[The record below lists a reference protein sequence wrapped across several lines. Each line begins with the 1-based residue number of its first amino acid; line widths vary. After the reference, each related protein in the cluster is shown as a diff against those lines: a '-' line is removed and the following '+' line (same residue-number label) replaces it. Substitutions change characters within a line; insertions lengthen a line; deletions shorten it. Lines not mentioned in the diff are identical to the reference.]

1 MKSKKNS
8 LPNHIAFIM
17 DGNGRWAKKR
27 LMPRTSGH
35 KEGIKTIERLSEKA
49 LELGIK
55 YMSYFAFSTE
65 NWSRP
70 KSEVD
75 YLLELL
81 EKRLISLSERL
92 QKNDIELI
100 ISGDLSIFSDK
111 LLDVFGEAMNSSGSG
126 KGGVAN
132 LCLNYGARDEI
143 IRGVNAAVV
152 KGKKVDEESFKELL
166 YTNGIPDPDLL
177 IRTGGEKRLSNF
189 MLYQLAYTE
198 LYFCDTLWPDF
209 SNEEL
214 LIALE
219 NYAKRER
226 RFGGLKQ

>member
-1 MKSKKNS
+1 
-8 LPNHIAFIM
+8 M

-35 KEGIKTIERLSEKA
+35 KEGIKTIERLSERA

-65 NWSRP
+65 NWRRP

-81 EKRLISLSERL
+81 EKKLLGLSERL
-92 QKNDIELI
+92 KKNGIKLM
-100 ISGDLSIFSDK
+100 ISGDLSMFSEK
-111 LLDVFGEAMNSSGSG
+111 LRRVIDEAVGLAAHESGG
-126 KGGVAN
+126 IAN
-132 LCLNYGARDEI
+132 VCLNYGAKDEI
-143 IRGVNAAVV
+143 VRGVNTAI
-152 KGKKVDEESFKELL
+152 KRGELVDEDSFSRLL
-166 YTNGIPDPDLL
+166 YTHNLPDPDLL

-209 SNEEL
+209 SNQQL
-214 LIALE
+214 DIAL
-219 NYAKRER
+219 NDFMARDR
-226 RFGGLKQ
+226 RFGGLKK

>member
-1 MKSKKNS
+1 LKSKKNS
-8 LPNHIAFIM
+8 LPQHIAFIM

-35 KEGIKTIERLSEKA
+35 KEGIKTIERLSERA
-49 LELGIK
+49 LEMGIK

-70 KSEVD
+70 RGEVD

-81 EKRLISLSERL
+81 EKRLVSLSERL
-92 QKNDIELI
+92 KKNDIQLV
-100 ISGDLSIFSDK
+100 ISGDCSIFSGRLQGVIK
-111 LLDVFGEAMNSSGSG
+111 EAVNVSGSG
-126 KGGVAN
+126 NGGIAN
-132 LCLNYGARDEI
+132 LCLNYGARGEI
-143 IRGVNAAVV
+143 VRAVNMAVERNMM
-152 KGKKVDEESFKELL
+152 VDENSFNELL
-166 YTNGIPDPDLL
+166 YTAKLPAPDLL

-209 SNEEL
+209 SNED
-214 LIALE
+214 LE
-219 NYAKRER
+219 AAVKDFMDRDR
-226 RFGGLKQ
+226 RFGGVN